1 MRRVV
6 KGTEPAS
13 LTTHRSA
20 PHCDYDN
27 YGDKDGLR
35 AALVA
40 EQRGLCC
47 YCMGRIENERSSMK
61 IEHWHCRSGY
71 PDEELDYRNLLASC
85 PGGEGLPRR
94 LQYCDTRKA
103 DDDLRWN
110 PADPHRY
117 VEDRISY
124 EPDGT
129 IVSDDCLF
137 NTQLNEVLNL
147 NLEWMKINREESLLA
162 VAEWY
167 AQELP
172 DRRRVEQEIER
183 LGAPS
188 VLDPYVQVAVWWLER
203 KLS

>member
-1 MRRVV
+1 MRKIV
-6 KGTEPAS
+6 KGAEPAS
-13 LTTHRSA
+13 LTTHRNT
-20 PHCDYDN
+20 PHCDYGN
-27 YGDKDGLR
+27 YGDKGRLR

-47 YCMGRIENERSSMK
+47 YCMGRIENDRSSMK
-61 IEHWHCRSGY
+61 IEHWHCRAGY
-71 PDEELDYRNLLASC
+71 PGEELDYRNLLASC
-85 PGGEGLPRR
+85 PGGEGLPHH
-94 LQYCDTRKA
+94 LQFCDTRKA

-110 PADPHRY
+110 PADPLRR

-167 AQELP
+167 TQRRP

-183 LGAPS
+183 LSAPS
-188 VLDPYVQVAVWWLER
+188 VLEPYVQVAVWWLER

>member
-1 MRRVV
+1 MRTVV
-6 KGTEPAS
+6 KESEPVS

-20 PHCDYDN
+20 PHCDYEN

-47 YCMGRIENERSSMK
+47 YCMSRIENERSAMK
-61 IEHWHCRSGY
+61 IEHWHCRARY
-71 PDEELDYRNLLASC
+71 PGEELDYLNLLASC

-110 PADPHRY
+110 PADPQRR

-129 IVSDDCLF
+129 IVSDDPLF
-137 NTQLNEVLNL
+137 NTQLNEILNL
-147 NLEWMKINREESLLA
+147 NLEWMKSNREESLLA

-167 AQELP
+167 TQERP
-172 DRRRVEQEIER
+172 DRRRVEREIER
-183 LGAPS
+183 LNAPS
-188 VLDPYVQVAVWWLER
+188 ILAPYVQVSIWWLER
-203 KLS
+203 KL